1 MILFAT
7 VAKKCNPPHLS
18 RGGLLLVEAIEV
30 FRGEFERYRNMQQVH
45 SAVPRRDVVC
55 PDNWP
60 ARSKTCSESGRNKKI
75 PSRISFSK
83 SLNEDCTWDPES
95 SFRKTS
101 QVERVHHFQITK
113 NCDVALAAG
122 DPHGL
127 PCDCGIGIRAV
138 QGNEK

>member
-18 RGGLLLVEAIEV
+18 RGGVLLVEAIEV

-60 ARSKTCSESGRNKKI
+60 ARSKTCSGSGRNKKI

-83 SLNEDCTWDPES
+83 YSMRP
-95 SFRKTS
+95 
-101 QVERVHHFQITK
+101 V
-113 NCDVALAAG
+113 
-122 DPHGL
+122 P
-127 PCDCGIGIRAV
+127 GIRKAPSGKLAGAARSPLPIR
-138 QGNEK
+138 QRP